1 MDGLRG
7 RRRAAVLAAGTGG
20 VLAYYVGPHAAGLA
34 HVVTRVTE
42 NGPDFQV
49 WGVGTCSSSQ
59 VKPGTCRWWPS
70 RVSVRSRGSRRNLV

>member
-1 MDGLRG
+1 VERDGLRG

-49 WGVGTCSSSQ
+49 WGGPHVLIVAGQGRTR
-59 VKPGTCRWWPS
+59 RWS
-70 RVSVRSRGSRRNLV
+70 IKG